1 MLKTSCGMTLEVW
14 CWQEEFT
21 VELQKSPGGG
31 LGFTVVGGV
40 STTGGCY
47 VKAVVQDPALS
58 DGRLRPGDRLI
69 QVRRGWV
76 WLTCKYGVEGA
87 GGRVWRGW
95 CWLTCRLGVKKGG
108 GGCVHV
114 CEVLLG
120 VDSLA
125 DMGAF
130 VCVHAC
136 EGRLGVTWPADGLC
150 VCVHAHTYVCLWG
163 GGAVAFFH
171 YRWHCIDYPTLSRQT
186 LSFSFVFLVSLCFV
200 AIVSFLDFC
209 CDWVWKNVFHAPQN
223 GRNLISWLGRI
234 ILQQPAFPK
243 ESYWL
248 SCGNSSELRHWNAP
262 MHPIVLRSPCAVDRT
277 LKTSY

>member
-1 MLKTSCGMTLEVW
+1 MDACAQATGSSRW
-14 CWQEEFT
+14 EEDGFD
-21 VELQKSPGGG
+21 SPVDMGWRGRGGG
-31 LGFTVVGGV
+31 SGEAGVDSPADLGW
-40 STTGGCY
+40 
-47 VKAVVQDPALS
+47 
-58 DGRLRPGDRLI
+58 
-69 QVRRGWV
+69 RR
-76 WLTCKYGVEGA
+76 
-87 GGRVWRGW
+87 
-95 CWLTCRLGVKKGG
+95 GG
-108 GGCVHV
+108 GGACMCVK
-114 CEVLLG
+114 CCWVLTHLQTW
-120 VDSLA
+120 
-125 DMGAF
+125 
-130 VCVHAC
+130 VH
-136 EGRLGVTWPADGLC
+136 LC
-150 VCVHAHTYVCLWG
+150 VCMHVRGGWVSLGLQTGCVYVFMHIHICVCVFGGG